1 MRSRLLAALIFTFM
15 TTLTT
20 FICYTVF
27 LDADALWQILL
38 AYAGSTF
45 LGTLAFWYP
54 VSRRPETSRFGG
66 AWIGIL
72 ITMTTLIG
80 FTAIRFTVRGDAAS
94 LLDWQT
100 MLASLAYTFGYVGW
114 VLTILNIVLG
124 FLLGGTQPN
133 VRYDARPVR

>member
-72 ITMTTLIG
+72 ITATTLIG
-80 FTAIRFTVRGDAAS
+80 FTVIRFTIRGDAAS

-100 MLASLAYTFGYVGW
+100 VLASLAYTFGYVGW

-124 FLLGGTQPN
+124 FLLAGTRPK
-133 VRYDARPVR
+133 VRYDARMAR

>member
-15 TTLTT
+15 TTLAT
-20 FICYTVF
+20 FVCYTVF

-54 VSRRPETSRFGG
+54 VSRRPRTSRFGG

-72 ITMTTLIG
+72 ITLTTLIG
-80 FTAIRFTVRGDAAS
+80 FTIIRFTFRGDVSA

-114 VLTILNIVLG
+114 VLMILNIVLG
-124 FLLGGTQPN
+124 FLLAGTRPK
-133 VRYDARPVR
+133 VRYEARPMR

>member
-27 LDADALWQILL
+27 LEADALWQILL

-54 VSRRPETSRFGG
+54 VSRRAETSRFGG

-72 ITMTTLIG
+72 ITVATLVG
-80 FTAIRFTVRGDAAS
+80 FTIIRFTVRGDAAS

-124 FLLGGTQPN
+124 FLLAGTKPK
-133 VRYDARPVR
+133 VRYEARPMR

>member
-15 TTLTT
+15 TTLAT

-54 VSRRPETSRFGG
+54 VSRRPRTSRFGG
-66 AWIGIL
+66 AWVGIM
-72 ITMTTLIG
+72 ITATTLIG
-80 FTAIRFTVRGDAAS
+80 FTVIRFTFRGDAAN

-100 MLASLAYTFGYVGW
+100 VLASLAYTFGYVGW

-124 FLLGGTQPN
+124 FLLAGTRPK
-133 VRYDARPVR
+133 VRYEARPMR

>member
-27 LDADALWQILL
+27 LEADALWQILL

-45 LGTLAFWYP
+45 LGTLTFWYP
-54 VSRRPETSRFGG
+54 VSRRAETSRFGG

-72 ITMTTLIG
+72 ITVATLVG
-80 FTAIRFTVRGDAAS
+80 FTIIRFTVRGDAAS

-124 FLLGGTQPN
+124 FLLAGTKPK

>member
-15 TTLTT
+15 TTLAT

-54 VSRRPETSRFGG
+54 VSRRPRTSRLGG
-66 AWIGIL
+66 AWVGL
-72 ITMTTLIG
+72 MITVATLIG
-80 FTAIRFTVRGDAAS
+80 FTVIRFTFRGDAAN

-100 MLASLAYTFGYVGW
+100 VLASLAYTFGYVGW

-124 FLLGGTQPN
+124 FLLAGTRPK
-133 VRYDARPVR
+133 VRYEARPMR

>member
-1 MRSRLLAALIFTFM
+1 MRSRLLATLIFTFM

-72 ITMTTLIG
+72 ITATTLIG

-124 FLLGGTQPN
+124 FLLAGTRPK
-133 VRYDARPVR
+133 VRYDARMAR

>member
-54 VSRRPETSRFGG
+54 VSR
-66 AWIGIL
+66 
-72 ITMTTLIG
+72 
-80 FTAIRFTVRGDAAS
+80 VRRRRGSAAHGS
-94 LLDWQT
+94 
-100 MLASLAYTFGYVGW
+100 AC
-114 VLTILNIVLG
+114 
-124 FLLGGTQPN
+124 
-133 VRYDARPVR
+133 

>member
-38 AYAGSTF
+38 AYAGSAF
-45 LGTLAFWYP
+45 IGTLAFWYP
-54 VSRRPETSRFGG
+54 VSRRSQTSRFGG

-72 ITMTTLIG
+72 ITAATLIG
-80 FTAIRFTVRGDAAS
+80 FTVIRFTFRGDAAA

-124 FLLGGTQPN
+124 FLLAGTRPK
-133 VRYDARPVR
+133 VRYEARPTR

>member
-66 AWIGIL
+66 AWIGML
-72 ITMTTLIG
+72 ITATTLIG
-80 FTAIRFTVRGDAAS
+80 FTVIRFTVRGDAAS

-124 FLLGGTQPN
+124 FLLAGTRPK
-133 VRYDARPVR
+133 VRYDARMAR

>member
-54 VSRRPETSRFGG
+54 VSRRAQTSRFGG
-66 AWIGIL
+66 AWIGIF
-72 ITMTTLIG
+72 ITATTLAG
-80 FTAIRFTVRGDAAS
+80 FTIIRFTVRGDAAS

-124 FLLGGTQPN
+124 FLLAGTKPK
-133 VRYDARPVR
+133 VRYEARMSR

>member
-15 TTLTT
+15 TTLAT

-54 VSRRPETSRFGG
+54 VSRRPRTSRFGG
-66 AWIGIL
+66 AWVGIM
-72 ITMTTLIG
+72 ITASTLIG
-80 FTAIRFTVRGDAAS
+80 FTVIRFTFRGDAAN

-100 MLASLAYTFGYVGW
+100 VLASLAYTFGYVGW

-124 FLLGGTQPN
+124 FLLAGTRPK
-133 VRYDARPVR
+133 VRYEARPMR

>member
-54 VSRRPETSRFGG
+54 VSRRPRTSRFGG
-66 AWIGIL
+66 AWVGIM
-72 ITMTTLIG
+72 ITATTLIG
-80 FTAIRFTVRGDAAS
+80 FTVIRFTFRGDAAN

-100 MLASLAYTFGYVGW
+100 VLASLAYTFGYVGW

-124 FLLGGTQPN
+124 FLLAGTRPK
-133 VRYDARPVR
+133 VRYEARPMR

>member
-72 ITMTTLIG
+72 ITATTLIG
-80 FTAIRFTVRGDAAS
+80 FTVIRFSVRGDAAS

-124 FLLGGTQPN
+124 FLLAGTRPK
-133 VRYDARPVR
+133 VRYDARMAR